1 MKVIVDGIAVVNV
14 DSIVVIPDLTFDQ
27 QSGKV
32 ISRFDYIINMS
43 YYDIKQCNNFYTLR
57 SSKQTINKLMKDK
70 KTKESIYKNSIYL
83 NIRKDEINE
92 CNILLKQGIMYY
104 IDKYI
109 SETNDTLDESEF
121 ILEIYNIIIHCLR
134 EGTGRN
140 NI

>member
-32 ISRFDYIINMS
+32 ISRFDYTINMS
-43 YYDIKQCNNFYTLR
+43 YHDIKQRNSFYTLR
-57 SSKQTINKLMKDK
+57 SSKKTINKLMKDE
-70 KTKESIYKNSIYL
+70 KTKESIYNNSIYL

>member
-14 DSIVVIPDLTFDQ
+14 DSIVVIPDLTFDK

-43 YYDIKQCNNFYTLR
+43 YYDIKQGNNFYMLR
-57 SSKQTINKLMKDK
+57 SSKQAINELMKDE

-92 CNILLKQGIMYY
+92 CNILLKQGIIYY

-109 SETNDTLDESEF
+109 SETNDTLDESEL

>member
-27 QSGKV
+27 QSVKV
-32 ISRFDYIINMS
+32 ISRFDYIINMP
-43 YYDIKQCNNFYTLR
+43 YYDIKQRNNFYMLR
-57 SSKQTINKLMKDK
+57 SSKQTINKLIKDE

-109 SETNDTLDESEF
+109 SETNDTLDESEL

>member
-32 ISRFDYIINMS
+32 ISRFDYTINMS
-43 YYDIKQCNNFYTLR
+43 YHDIKQRNSFYTLR
-57 SSKQTINKLMKDK
+57 SSKKTINKLMKDE
-70 KTKESIYKNSIYL
+70 KTKESIYNNSIYL
-83 NIRKDEINE
+83 NIRKDEIHA
-92 CNILLKQGIMYY
+92 CNVLLEQGIMYY

-109 SETNDTLDESEF
+109 SETDDTLDESEF